1 MPVEHWSIGTDEE
14 KRTAAAASL
23 VLLGDKPR
31 TSASSAAST
40 RNVGRD
46 LNRTSNLLSNYIAIS

>member
-1 MPVEHWSIGTDEE
+1 MPVEHWSIGTNEE
-14 KRTAAAASL
+14 KRAAAASL